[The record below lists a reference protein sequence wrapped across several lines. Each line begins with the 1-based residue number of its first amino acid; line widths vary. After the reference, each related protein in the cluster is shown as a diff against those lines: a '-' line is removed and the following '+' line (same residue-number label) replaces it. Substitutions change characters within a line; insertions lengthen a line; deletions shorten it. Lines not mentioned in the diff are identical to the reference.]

1 MQNAKGMSITNEI
14 VKFIAEIELDPK
26 DKDAFTKALKESND
40 ICAAFRRE
48 IAETE
53 KELDKLTKAGKKDSE
68 EFKKLNS
75 QLELTKSKLQNSSKE
90 ANKYASILGINSM
103 TYNQLKNH
111 ASKLRKELNSLHK
124 ESDPELWEKYNN
136 ELLATEKRMKEVKA
150 GAEQSEGV
158 FGRLK
163 TVVN

>member
-1 MQNAKGMSITNEI
+1 MSITNEI

-26 DKDAFTKALKESND
+26 DKEAFTKALKESND

-90 ANKYASILGINSM
+90 ANKYASILGINP
-103 TYNQLKNH
+103 YLGPCI
-111 ASKLRKELNSLHK
+111 SKLLSTPVFSARF
-124 ESDPELWEKYNN
+124 
-136 ELLATEKRMKEVKA
+136 EVI
-150 GAEQSEGV
+150 AEQIPI
-158 FGRLK
+158 RW
-163 TVVN
+163 TVQDSQIHHQF

>member
-1 MQNAKGMSITNEI
+1 MSITNEI

-75 QLELTKSKLQNSSKE
+75 QIELSC
-90 ANKYASILGINSM
+90 
-103 TYNQLKNH
+103 
-111 ASKLRKELNSLHK
+111 
-124 ESDPELWEKYNN
+124 
-136 ELLATEKRMKEVKA
+136 ELLSKFLSLTH
-150 GAEQSEGV
+150 
-158 FGRLK
+158 
-163 TVVN
+163 

>member
-1 MQNAKGMSITNEI
+1 M
-14 VKFIAEIELDPK
+14 
-26 DKDAFTKALKESND
+26 
-40 ICAAFRRE
+40 
-48 IAETE
+48 
-53 KELDKLTKAGKKDSE
+53 
-68 EFKKLNS
+68 
-75 QLELTKSKLQNSSKE
+75 TKSKLQNSSKE